1 MNKVT
6 FPHMGESFRA
16 FKMLLNDLGNEVI
29 LPPRPTLNTINL
41 GVQFA
46 PEFACFPLKILM
58 GTYLEAIQKGA
69 NILVTTG
76 GVGPCRAGLYAELH
90 KKILHDLGHQIEMI
104 VFEPPRLYPLN
115 FIRNVYKL
123 NQAKLSI
130 KAIIERIKKGWR
142 KLQAL
147 DNAEKLTHIIRP
159 RELKKGT
166 TTQKYKQVL
175 EWIDDANT
183 FNDIIEAETAALEEL
198 HKIPQDPDRLVV
210 KVGIV
215 GEIYVLLEPAANLE
229 IEETLGNLGVEVER
243 SMFLTGWARDNTWKE
258 TVEGMTVKDAAL
270 PYLPEL
276 IGGHGRDSIGNTVLY
291 AKRKFDGIIQ
301 LAPFT
306 CIPEIVARTI
316 LPAVSKDYDIP
327 VLTFFL
333 DEQTG
338 KAGMNTRLEAFVD
351 LMKRKKLKNNT
362 KPQYGHIP
370 RHLFN

>member
-16 FKMLLNDLGNEVI
+16 FKMLLNDMGNEVI

-41 GVQFA
+41 GVQYA

-90 KKILHDLGHQIEMI
+90 KKILHDLGHPIEMI

-123 NQAKLSI
+123 NHAKLSI

-183 FNDIIEAETAALEEL
+183 FNDIIEAETVALEEL
-198 HKIPQDPDRLVV
+198 HKIPQEPDRLVV

-215 GEIYVLLEPAANLE
+215 GEIYVLLEPTANLE

-362 KPQYGHIP
+362 KPQYGHP
-370 RHLFN
+370 PGHLFN

>member
-1 MNKVT
+1 VRKVT
-6 FPHMGESFRA
+6 FPHMGESYRT

-29 LPPRPTLNTINL
+29 LPPRPSRRTLNL
-41 GVQFA
+41 GVQNT

-58 GTYLEAIQKGA
+58 GTYLETIEMGA
-69 NILVTTG
+69 NVIVTSG

-90 KKILHDLGHQIEMI
+90 KKILHDLGHPVEMI
-104 VFEPPRLYPLN
+104 VFEPPRLYPFN

-123 NQAKLSI
+123 NPCRLSI
-130 KAIIERIKKGWR
+130 KAIIECIKRAWR

-147 DNAEKLTHIIRP
+147 DNVEKATHIIRP
-159 RELKKGT
+159 RELKPGAT
-166 TTQKYKQVL
+166 TKTYKKVL
-175 EWIDDANT
+175 EWIDKAYT
-183 FNDIIEAETAALEEL
+183 TREIIDAETAALIEL
-198 HKIPQDPDRLVV
+198 DNIPRDPERLVL

-215 GEIYVLLEPAANLE
+215 GEIYVLLEPASNLE

-243 SMFLTGWARDNTWKE
+243 SMFLTGWTRDNTWKE
-258 TVEGMTVKDAAL
+258 TVEGLTVKDAAK

-276 IGGHGRDSIGNTVLY
+276 IGGHGRDSIGNTILY
-291 AKRKFDGIIQ
+291 SKRNFDGVIQ

-316 LPAVSKDYDIP
+316 LTSVSRDYNIP

-338 KAGMNTRLEAFVD
+338 KAGMTTRLEAFVD
-351 LMKRKKLKNNT
+351 LLRRKKLQAPDNKLLT
-362 KPQYGHIP
+362 AST
-370 RHLFN
+370 F